1 MSAAS
6 AYSSIW
12 KVKVG
17 PCGDLEKRKCGRLFG
32 FERIKKCVTP
42 KGPATLTKSL
52 RLFLFFSCQLFEA
65 KIPACEHPNKLS
77 HSLIANVS

>member
-17 PCGDLEKRKCGRLFG
+17 PCGDLAKRKCGRLLG

-42 KGPATLTKSL
+42 NGPATLTKSL
-52 RLFLFFSCQLFEA
+52 RLFRFFSCQLFRKQKTPEFV
-65 KIPACEHPNKLS
+65 
-77 HSLIANVS
+77 VSTGISTHTR